1 MKHII
6 AVFIIALLAT
16 ALNAQTY
23 QAGGNMGAF
32 TTSGVSI
39 APGETV
45 TFGISLAGTSSI
57 MATEIPDGPLHK
69 CLPGDRR
76 ASKIPVDALH
86 FWSGPP
92 CDFRD
97 TSMNPIQLLRVR
109 KHKEEWL

>member
-1 MKHII
+1 
-6 AVFIIALLAT
+6 
-16 ALNAQTY
+16 
-23 QAGGNMGAF
+23 MGAF